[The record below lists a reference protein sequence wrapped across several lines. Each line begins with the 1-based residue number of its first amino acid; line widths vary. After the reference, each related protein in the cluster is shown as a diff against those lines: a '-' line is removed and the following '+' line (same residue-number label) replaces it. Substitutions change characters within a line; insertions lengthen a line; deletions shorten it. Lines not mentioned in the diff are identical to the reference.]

1 MYHVQYKWKAKTS
14 WYKSEIRVAVI
25 ESAHEFAKTF
35 PTVFLILISYCR
47 ITITV
52 RLNKIDQINQL
63 FINLDITMVLLIMYS
78 AQLFSSATELRIIH
92 IDIILTTDR
101 TTS

>member
-63 FINLDITMVLLIMYS
+63 FINLDITMVP
-78 AQLFSSATELRIIH
+78 
-92 IDIILTTDR
+92 IDHVFCPTILV
-101 TTS
+101 SNGAPYHSY